1 MSVLHT
7 EVRGHVGIMT
17 LNRPEKHNAMDA
29 EMFVRM
35 AETWTSW
42 SADSNVRCAV
52 VTGAGNKAFS
62 VGGDLGSLIPVLTGA
77 RPPQNDYETLLL
89 ESHPKVRDTAM
100 LRAYFPK
107 PVVAAINGFCV
118 AGGTEFI
125 QGTDIRVCTENAT
138 FGLPEVKRAIVPA
151 GGSLTRLSRQIP
163 FAKAMEL
170 ILTGNPMSAAEAL
183 QYGLVN
189 YVTTQDNLLYKALEI
204 ANEISANGPL
214 AVAAAKKAV
223 IQSSGLTY
231 ENAYVLEDEAWDEV
245 ASTEDAKEG
254 PIAFL
259 EKRPAVYVGR

>member
-35 AETWTSW
+35 AETWTAW
-42 SADSNVRCAV
+42 SLDSNVRCAV

-62 VGGDLGSLIPVLTGA
+62 VGGDLGTLIPVLTGA
-77 RPPQNDYETLLL
+77 KAPQNDYETLLL
-89 ESHPKVRDTAM
+89 ESHPKIRDTAM
-100 LRAYFPK
+100 LREYFPK
-107 PVVAAINGFCV
+107 PVIAAINGFCV

-151 GGSLTRLSRQIP
+151 GGSLARLSRQIP

-183 QYGLVN
+183 KYGLVN
-189 YVTTQDNLLYKALEI
+189 YVTSQEDLLDKALEI
-204 ANEISANGPL
+204 AHEISSNGPL
-214 AVAAAKKAV
+214 ALAAAKKTV

-231 ENAYVLEDEAWDEV
+231 AEAYLLEDEAWDEV
-245 ASTEDAKEG
+245 AASEDAKEG
-254 PIAFL
+254 PAAFL
-259 EKRPAVYVGR
+259 EKRPPEYVGR

>member
-17 LNRPEKHNAMDA
+17 LNRPEKHNAMNA

-35 AETWTSW
+35 AETWTAW
-42 SADSNVRCAV
+42 SLDSDVRCAV
-52 VTGAGNKAFS
+52 VTGAGHKAFS
-62 VGGDLGSLIPVLTGA
+62 VGGDLGTLIPVLTGA
-77 RPPQNDYETLLL
+77 KPPQNDYETLLL

-107 PVVAAINGFCV
+107 PVIAAINGFCV

-125 QGTDIRVCTENAT
+125 QGTDIRVCADNAT

-151 GGSLTRLSRQIP
+151 GGSLIRLSRQIP

-189 YVTTQDNLLYKALEI
+189 YVTSQDDLMDKALEI
-204 ANEISANGPL
+204 AGELSANGPL
-214 AVAAAKKAV
+214 ALAAAKKAV
-223 IQSSGLTY
+223 IHSSGLTY
-231 ENAYVLEDEAWDEV
+231 EDAYVLENEAWDEV
-245 ASTEDAKEG
+245 AASEDAKEG
-254 PIAFL
+254 PLAFL
-259 EKRPAVYVGR
+259 EKRPPVYVGR